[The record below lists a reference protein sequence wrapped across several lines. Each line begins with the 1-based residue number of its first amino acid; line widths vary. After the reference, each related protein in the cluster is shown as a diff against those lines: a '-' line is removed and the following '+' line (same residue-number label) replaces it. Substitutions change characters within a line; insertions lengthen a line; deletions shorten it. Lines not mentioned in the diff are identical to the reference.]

1 MLTII
6 FGILLLVFIFEI
18 IGAGIRLAWGIV
30 KILCTVIFFPVI
42 LIALFAAGLVYIA
55 IPILV
60 IAGVVGLVKMIS
72 GN

>member
-6 FGILLLVFIFEI
+6 FGICLLIFICEI
-18 IGAGIRLAWGIV
+18 IGVGIRLAWGIV

-55 IPILV
+55 LPILV
-60 IAGVVGLVKMIS
+60 IAGIVGIVKLLS
-72 GN
+72 SN